1 MTSLDKALRVLD
13 ALCLHGQA
21 GIKTLSRAT
30 GYPSPTVHRLL
41 ATLVRNRYVAHDE
54 ASRQYT
60 LGLKFLE
67 FGARVRADIRLA
79 SLAMPAMRELMEL
92 SGETV
97 NLVVFEHYEAIYV
110 EQVVNPRSMLPMFT
124 RIGARMP
131 LYCSGVGKV
140 YLAAQDD
147 DFVQGYCRD
156 VPRQRQTS
164 HTLVEE
170 ERLLEAVR
178 FARHH
183 GYAMDDEEMEY
194 GVRCVAALIRQSSRV
209 IMGAL
214 SISGPA
220 ARISQEKLTQLGVQ
234 VRRAAD
240 ELSAG
245 LGYISSH
252 S

>member
-1 MTSLDKALRVLD
+1 MTSLDKALCVLD
-13 ALCLHGQA
+13 ALCQHGQA
-21 GIKTLSRAT
+21 GIKTLAQAT
-30 GYPSPTVHRLL
+30 GYPSPTVHRML
-41 ATLVRNRYVAHDE
+41 AALVRNNYVAHDE
-54 ASRQYT
+54 ASHQYT

-131 LYCSGVGKV
+131 LYCSGVGKA
-140 YLAAQDD
+140 YLAAQDEG
-147 DFVQGYCRD
+147 FVRTYCRE
-156 VPRQRQTS
+156 VSRQAQTS

-170 ERLLEAVR
+170 DALREAVR
-178 FARHH
+178 NARHQ
-183 GYAMDDEEMEY
+183 GYAVDDEEMEY

-220 ARISQEKLTQLGVQ
+220 ARISQEKLAQLGVQ
-234 VRRAAD
+234 VRRAAG

-245 LGYISSH
+245 LGYIS
-252 S
+252 